1 MIDRMGIRRLSPQQA
16 SPPTGAYSTLAVV
29 PPGHELGWV
38 SGQTGRRDDG
48 SFAVGVAQQTVDAFC
63 NLGKALD
70 GIGLSPLGIVHL
82 RTYLVGREGLA
93 AFKESRDSSLGQWL
107 GDDDPPAS
115 TLLIVS
121 GLADPTALVEIEA
134 VVARRSGDQLEP
146 SL

>member
-1 MIDRMGIRRLSPQQA
+1 MEICRLSPEQA
-16 SPPTGAYSTLAVV
+16 SPPTGAYSTLAIV

-48 SFAVGVAQQTVDAFC
+48 SFAVGVAHQTLDAFR
-63 NLGKALD
+63 NLGRVLA

-82 RTYLVGREGLA
+82 RTYLVGRGGLA
-93 AFKESRDSSLGQWL
+93 AFKESRDKSLGQWL

-121 GLADPTALVEIEA
+121 GLADPDALVEIEA
-134 VVARRSGDQLEP
+134 VVARPSGKDA
-146 SL
+146 